1 MSESHQLQA
10 PLSLAEWRS
19 AGQYFDFNGQRI
31 FYRCSGERSKPV
43 LLLIH
48 GFPTAS
54 WDWRHLWSDLA
65 QDYYLIAADMLGFGF
80 SAKPAQGD
88 YRINLQA
95 DLQQALLKHLD
106 VDSCHVLAHDYG
118 DTVAQELLA
127 RDLADETSI
136 LSATFLNGGLFPETH
151 RPVLLQKLLISPLG
165 FLLART
171 IDEHSFRRNLAK
183 VCAKPLS
190 DEDLQGFWQLI
201 NENNGLAVFHKL
213 IRYMSERRQFR
224 NRWVGAL
231 QYTSRPL
238 CLIDGI
244 EDPISGGHMVARYRE
259 LVGKEPVTE
268 LQGVGHYPQVEA
280 PELVL
285 QAFKKFMASLH
296 NEITLTAQKPA

>member
-1 MSESHQLQA
+1 MSESHQLPV

-19 AGQYFDFNGQRI
+19 TGQYFDFKGQSI
-31 FYRCSGERSKPV
+31 FYRCSGERAKPA

-54 WDWRHLWSDLA
+54 WDWRHLWSALE

-80 SAKPAQGD
+80 SAKPAKGD
-88 YRINLQA
+88 YRINMQA

-106 VDSCHVLAHDYG
+106 VASCHVLAHDYG

-127 RDLADETSI
+127 RDLGGDTHI
-136 LSATFLNGGLFPETH
+136 LSMTFLNGGLFPETH
-151 RPVLLQKLLISPLG
+151 KPLLLQRLLISPLG
-165 FLLART
+165 FLLARR
-171 IDEHSFRRNLAK
+171 IDEQGFRRNISK
-183 VCAKPLS
+183 ICAKPLS
-190 DEDLQGFWQLI
+190 EEDLQGFWQLI

-259 LVGKEPVTE
+259 LVSKQPITK
-268 LQGVGHYPQVEA
+268 LAGVGHYPQVEA
-280 PELVL
+280 PDLVL
-285 QAFKKFMASLH
+285 RAFREFMAGL
-296 NEITLTAQKPA
+296 

>member
-1 MSESHQLQA
+1 MPEIDRLLV
-10 PLSLAEWRS
+10 PLSVQEWRS

-31 FYRCSGERSKPV
+31 FYRCSGDRSKPK

-54 WDWRHLWSDLA
+54 WDWRHVWSVLA
-65 QDYYLIAADMLGFGF
+65 QDYFLIAADMLGFGF

-88 YRINLQA
+88 YRISVQA
-95 DLQQALLKHLD
+95 DLQLGLLKHLNI
-106 VDSCHVLAHDYG
+106 DSYHILAHDYG

-127 RDLADETSI
+127 RDLSGQTSI
-136 LSATFLNGGLFPETH
+136 LSVTLLNGGLFPETH
-151 RPVLLQKLLISPLG
+151 KPVLLQKLLISPLG
-165 FLLART
+165 FLFARM
-171 IDEHSFRRNLAK
+171 INEHSFRRNLLK

-190 DEDLQGFWQLI
+190 EADLQGFWLLI

-213 IRYMSERRQFR
+213 IGYMRERQQFR

-231 QYTSRPL
+231 QDTTRPL
-238 CLIDGI
+238 CLIDGV

-285 QAFKKFMASLH
+285 DAFRSFMADL
-296 NEITLTAQKPA
+296 A